1 MIFPSRD
8 DQPFLKGVGEKL
20 LTKLT
25 MSSKATNR
33 ELVKKIAQ
41 KISRDEVSKLLSDFV
56 KVPSVTG
63 AEGNAA
69 RFLEEWCKKN
79 GLPCELQQV
88 EGDRYNVIV
97 KLEGTTGKSTIHFD
111 GHIDTYP
118 MTDEW
123 DKNLV
128 GKISKDRVYG
138 IGSVDDKGG
147 TVAML
152 IAAKAILELREHPEG
167 NIVLTAVPGH
177 LEGGSGVRKLVEKG
191 FKADVGIVCEP
202 TTMKLINCHM
212 ASLYFEI
219 VTRGIPALDTYK
231 ENGVNAILHMTRII
245 DELQNL
251 ERTYQKKYKHPV
263 LGVPLVNIGKIN
275 GGFRHNI
282 VPDECHLAFSIR
294 YLPGQ
299 TTEGIKKEIQQIFVR
314 LKREEIHDLDASISY
329 LKGWYDWP
337 RLPLEVHKNSQL
349 VRSVAQAY
357 ENVTG
362 KVPMITGE
370 KYWTDASIFT
380 SAGIPSVV
388 FGPGNDEC
396 YWIDEYMETD
406 QLQNAARIYAMLMQ
420 EMTSLSRE
428 ELLKGT

>member
-1 MIFPSRD
+1 MS
-8 DQPFLKGVGEKL
+8 LKDL
-20 LTKLT
+20 P
-25 MSSKATNR
+25 R
-33 ELVKKIAQ
+33 IDKK
-41 KISRDEVSKLLSDFV
+41 EVSQLLSDLV

-63 AEGNAA
+63 SEGDAA
-69 RFLEEWCKKN
+69 RFLQEWCGRN

-88 EGDRYNVIV
+88 QGDRYNVIV
-97 KLEGTTGKSTIHFD
+97 KLQGSTEKSTIHFD

-123 DKNLV
+123 DKSLV
-128 GKISKDRVYG
+128 GKITKDRIYG
-138 IGSVDDKGG
+138 IGAVDDKGG
-147 TVAML
+147 TAAML
-152 IAAKAILELREHPEG
+152 VAAKAVLNSGREIEG
-167 NIVLTAVPGH
+167 NIVLTSVPGH
-177 LEGGSGVRKLVEKG
+177 LEGGSGVRKLVESG

-202 TTMKLINCHM
+202 TTMKIITCHM

-219 VTRGIPALDTYK
+219 VTHGVPALDTYK

-245 DELQNL
+245 SELQNL
-251 ERTYQKKYKHPV
+251 EKSYQKKYKHPV

-299 TTEGIKKEIQQIFVR
+299 TTEGIKKEIEGTFAK
-314 LKREEIHDLDASISY
+314 LKREELPDLDARISY

-337 RLPLEVHKNSQL
+337 RLPLEIPKDSTLVNSA
-349 VRSVAQAY
+349 VQAY
-357 ENVTG
+357 EGIVG
-362 KVPMITGE
+362 KKPLVTGE

-380 SAGIPSVV
+380 DAKIPSIV

-396 YWIDEYMETD
+396 YWIDEYMESD
-406 QLQNAARIYAMLMQ
+406 QLFNATKIYASLMTK
-420 EMTSLSRE
+420 MTSLSRV
-428 ELLKGT
+428 ELRKGL